1 MPDRR
6 HARGLFRWSGACRP
20 RGAGAS
26 WLWIST
32 FGLYLSLFV
41 VGQTFLSFQWD
52 ILLLEAGFLC
62 AWLCPLLRP
71 TSRDPPSVVAVWLL
85 RFVLFK
91 LMLMSGVVKIQANC
105 PTWLNLTGAGFPLG
119 YSAAPDA
126 GGVVRC
132 EIHHPRLETCGRR
145 GDPGARGTGDAP
157 PRVAVSSLQARGS
170 MGTGRPPGGHR
181 GDGQLLL
188 LQPPDHRP
196 RLCVLRRRGAAAVLG
211 GVGRRANGL

>member
-1 MPDRR
+1 MTGVGEHRATRR
-6 HARGLFRWSGACRP
+6 VVLFLVASCYFAAFSSLHAQYPGLLGSRGVEPVDALLQRLTKSNAPSLKERTWALPTVLWLHEPLGVSVDALAEGACLIGATLAACSAGLALAAP
-20 RGAGAS
+20 GAGAS

-105 PTWLNLTGAGFPLG
+105 PTWLNLTALDFHWATQPLPTP
-119 YSAAPDA
+119 AA
-126 GGVVRC
+126 
-132 EIHHPRLETCGRR
+132 
-145 GDPGARGTGDAP
+145 
-157 PRVAVSSLQARGS
+157 
-170 MGTGRPPGGHR
+170 
-181 GDGQLLL
+181 
-188 LQPPDHRP
+188 
-196 RLCVLRRRGAAAVLG
+196 GAAE
-211 GVGRRANGL
+211 